1 MRPISPVSRKIRSV
15 IWGLARMPSIWGMT
29 PKRNA
34 CWKWR
39 CAAPRDSEVLAA
51 RATLELHRGQSEKA
65 LALFGKAVDAD
76 PFDHWNHYQRML
88 ILSRLGRKAEAEEE
102 RQTVERLKREQN
114 RFEELSR
121 LLLRNPLDSNLR
133 SEAASWLMAHGH
145 DDEAVDW
152 ANLVLKSD
160 PTHAA
165 MNRLLAD
172 HYRKKGEAGLA
183 NFYEVQ
189 TPRPSSGKVEPLTTG
204 RSQL

>member
-39 CAAPRDSEVLAA
+39 ALRDSEVLAA

-102 RQTVERLKREQN
+102 RQTVERLKPN
-114 RFEELSR
+114 RTDSR
-121 LLLRNPLDSNLR
+121 SSAGCSCGTRSIPICD

-183 NFYEVQ
+183 NFYKAQ